1 MKHLLIIG
9 TYPSEKAQGTH
20 NLWRE
25 NKLMEVGESINPKL
39 SQVRQWYDWL
49 KVVQDTWDR
58 NLVFTTEEEA
68 K

>member
-1 MKHLLIIG
+1 
-9 TYPSEKAQGTH
+9 
-20 NLWRE
+20 
-25 NKLMEVGESINPKL
+25 MEVGESINPKL

-49 KVVQDTWDR
+49 KVAQDTWDR